1 GRFQPGNAGGIDAD
15 NSRRT
20 RIIGRRQIGSEI
32 EKVALHLRQP
42 VLSFRLQAERACYT
56 KVRIQFVDRTIR
68 LDALVMLWHSR
79 PGEQTGRAVITGTGI
94 DFHGSTPIAAGPRVS
109 GCLPFVRVNRT
120 TGTMHDKHIVTNSNF
135 TGVVMD
141 ESPVKQH
148 RVMLRQVQEHLLAA
162 HLLLGS
168 LLESAGMVDVVHHP
182 ASPLPDLNYV
192 TPRRST
198 AWVPGSYVERGLQ

>member
-1 GRFQPGNAGGIDAD
+1 LRDRKGRFAPVPASPELPVAGRARVLHQGA
-15 NSRRT
+15 NSVRRPYHTPRRAGHALALSARRT
-20 RIIGRRQIGSEI
+20 DWSCRHHRYGYRFSWLDSHRC
-32 EKVALHLRQP
+32 RP
-42 VLSFRLQAERACYT
+42 AC
-56 KVRIQFVDRTIR
+56 V
-68 LDALVMLWHSR
+68 
-79 PGEQTGRAVITGTGI
+79 G
-94 DFHGSTPIAAGPRVS
+94 
-109 GCLPFVRVNRT
+109 LPFVRVNRT

-192 TPRRST
+192 
-198 AWVPGSYVERGLQ
+198 